1 MREQDVERIAA
12 EVLAALRE
20 GAPAGADRP
29 AGRGI
34 PGGRALSRP
43 PGGEASRKRRIPGCP
58 RLRTRAGTGTVR
70 FPIWRG
76 RNSAGGVSS
85 LHPIVVTS
93 LMISFRTPGRASPPG
108 LWGRGPRRGPACV
121 SLRIMPAR
129 RGRSLKKYLKNGSAG
144 MACGAFPRWRRTRI
158 PTSRGPT
165 SGGCCPRSRCGS

>member
-29 AGRGI
+29 GR
-34 PGGRALSRP
+34 PGGYRGAALSRP

-58 RLRTRAGTGTVR
+58 RLRTRAGTGAVR

-85 LHPIVVTS
+85 LHPIGVTS

-108 LWGRGPRRGPACV
+108 LWGRRPP
-121 SLRIMPAR
+121 
-129 RGRSLKKYLKNGSAG
+129 SAG
-144 MACGAFPRWRRTRI
+144 LPAFPCGSCPLEGTVFKEVPEEWISGHGLWGVSTLAEDKDTYLTR
-158 PTSRGPT
+158 PDL
-165 SGGCCPRSRCGS
+165 GGCCPRSRCGS

>member
-1 MREQDVERIAA
+1 MREQDVECIAA

-29 AGRGI
+29 VGHGETGTGVVPSAGRGGK
-34 PGGRALSRP
+34 PEAAHTGMPTAQDEGRDGA
-43 PGGEASRKRRIPGCP
+43 
-58 RLRTRAGTGTVR
+58 VR
-70 FPIWRG
+70 SPIWRG
-76 RNSAGGVSS
+76 RNSAGVFHRFTPPRDVIDDFVS
-85 LHPIVVTS
+85 HTGARIATGTVGT
-93 LMISFRTPGRASPPG
+93 R
-108 LWGRGPRRGPACV
+108 PRRGPTCV

-144 MACGAFPRWRRTRI
+144 MASGAFPRWRRTRI

>member
-29 AGRGI
+29 AGRGDT
-34 PGGRALSRP
+34 GGAGLVP
-43 PGGEASRKRRIPGCP
+43 PAGRGGQPEAAHTGMPTAQDEGRDGGGTLPDLAGPEFRRGCFIASP
-58 RLRTRAGTGTVR
+58 HRRDVIDDFVSHTGARIATGTVGTR
-70 FPIWRG
+70 
-76 RNSAGGVSS
+76 
-85 LHPIVVTS
+85 
-93 LMISFRTPGRASPPG
+93 
-108 LWGRGPRRGPACV
+108 PACV